1 MTFRRDASPL
11 FAALMEENA
20 GSLTDGTTKETRI
33 MSTGRLV
40 AGETRRRLK
49 IHLWSGREAQDSENL
64 GT

>member
-1 MTFRRDASPL
+1 
-11 FAALMEENA
+11 MEENA

-64 GT
+64 GGAVSL